1 MKGKKIDS
9 EFVTTFI
16 ENCVN
21 NNIFSTDQ
29 ILQSAKSQINDID
42 AKIKEVESL
51 KKTRSKLLDVVLT
64 FEQKEST
71 QPRIQ
76 DSKIL
81 KLFNI
86 KDKNIS
92 KIICDKLK
100 LGPFE
105 ISTLTSINYPIN
117 DVNFCIKQ
125 LLEYKIISKLGKHIL
140 CGSMYQ
146 DYINSVL
153 CDTNE

>member
-9 EFVTTFI
+9 EFVTSFI

-21 NNIFSTDQ
+21 NNILSTEQ

-64 FEQKEST
+64 FEQKELAH
-71 QPRIQ
+71 PKLQ
-76 DSKIL
+76 DIKIL
-81 KLFNI
+81 KLFNV

-105 ISTLTSINYPIN
+105 ISTLTSISYPVN

-140 CGSMYQ
+140 CGSMYE
-146 DYINSVL
+146 DYVSNVL
-153 CDTNE
+153 RE